1 MCVDEAIQARGM
13 LQWLYLTPNI
23 YRNPFLESVAE
34 CVICEELVSIV
45 HQMLKNPNVDHDI
58 EHLMK
63 KACSA
68 LPNKSE
74 KQVRHNLRQGIC
86 RYFHSHVF

>member
-1 MCVDEAIQARGM
+1 MKQSKLEVCNNCDIETKPLTDIQ
-13 LQWLYLTPNI
+13 
-23 YRNPFLESVAE
+23 FLESVAE

-74 KQVRHNLRQGIC
+74 KQVRPQ
-86 RYFHSHVF
+86 